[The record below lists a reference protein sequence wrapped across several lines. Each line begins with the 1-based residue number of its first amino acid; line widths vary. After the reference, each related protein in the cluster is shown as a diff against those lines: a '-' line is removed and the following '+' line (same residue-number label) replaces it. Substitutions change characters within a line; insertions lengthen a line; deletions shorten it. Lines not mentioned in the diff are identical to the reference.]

1 MLEPFISESI
11 WVQALN
17 DLYSRGGRTDTGSE
31 VWNPRD
37 PEGDKMAKGIKH
49 LVEALAPL
57 SLPQISR
64 TR

>member
-1 MLEPFISESI
+1 MIYILEVVEQIQ
-11 WVQALN
+11 VQ
-17 DLYSRGGRTDTGSE
+17 T

-37 PEGDKMAKGIKH
+37 FEGDKMFKGIKH

-64 TR
+64 IIKAGRLW

>member
-1 MLEPFISESI
+1 MIYIQE
-11 WVQALN
+11 VV
-17 DLYSRGGRTDTGSE
+17 RTDTGSE

-37 PEGDKMAKGIKH
+37 PEGDKLAKGLKH

-64 TR
+64 TSKSR